1 MSEDYLIHYGVLG
14 MKWGVR
20 KKRVNSIKSISK
32 KNKSVKDKISKNNK
46 KTILKS
52 LAKKYNKYADSLLTD
67 KEREYGR
74 LEDSYDY
81 SKNADKKKNAAIEKR
96 MREIESTAN
105 KKKSSNNSTDK
116 LWDEYGRLE
125 DSYDYSKNADKK
137 KNAAIEKRMREIE
150 NLQKHK

>member
-1 MSEDYLIHYGVLG
+1 M
-14 MKWGVR
+14 
-20 KKRVNSIKSISK
+20 
-32 KNKSVKDKISKNNK
+32 
-46 KTILKS
+46 KS

-96 MREIESTAN
+96 MREIE
-105 KKKSSNNSTDK
+105 
-116 LWDEYGRLE
+116 
-125 DSYDYSKNADKK
+125 
-137 KNAAIEKRMREIE
+137 